1 MPPEK
6 VKSDSVVDDL
16 MPKEAFERRFAFI
29 DDDTL
34 KKNIA
39 IAFEYVV
46 FLIETASKEGHK
58 KLIKS
63 SLYKDAPVY
72 SGTVVEVCLTHALLK
87 YLAAN
92 KLQKSKVLSP
102 EWKEEAQG
110 VIHSFSKKRRIRY
123 IIEHLTYEDIR
134 SSSNFIQINR
144 ACFRGHILNKK
155 EYEIA
160 EEIREARNK
169 IHVSA
174 LKNID
179 NSYKKEDLDKFFE
192 KATRVISKA
201 EKKIVRLSNI

>member
-1 MPPEK
+1 MLPENE
-6 VKSDSVVDDL
+6 KSDSVVDDL
-16 MPKEAFERRFAFI
+16 KPEEVFERRFAFI
-29 DDDTL
+29 DNDTL

-39 IAFEYVV
+39 IAFEYIV

-63 SLYKDAPVY
+63 SLYKDVLVY
-72 SGTVVEVCLTHALLK
+72 MGTVVEACLTHALLK
-87 YLAAN
+87 HLSEN
-92 KLQKSKVLSP
+92 RLQKSKVLSP

-110 VIHSFSKKRRIRY
+110 VIYSFSKKRKIRY
-123 IIEHLTYEDIR
+123 VIEHLTYEDIR
-134 SSSNFIQINR
+134 SSSNFVEINR

-155 EYEIA
+155 EYEMA

-179 NSYKKEDLDKFFE
+179 NSYKKEDLNKFFE
-192 KATRVISKA
+192 KATKVISKA
-201 EKKIVRLSNI
+201 EKKIVKLPT